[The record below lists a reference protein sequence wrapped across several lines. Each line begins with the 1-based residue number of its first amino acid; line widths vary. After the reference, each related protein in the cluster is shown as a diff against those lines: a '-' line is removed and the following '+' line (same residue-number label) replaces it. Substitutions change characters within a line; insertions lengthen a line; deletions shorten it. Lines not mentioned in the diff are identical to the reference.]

1 MAISFIISTGLGSPS
16 DIPHLL
22 TRGLGD
28 FSPVTVG
35 TGPPAVISQ
44 GIGSPSGIPYFL
56 TLGLGDFGTS
66 IVAPPEGFVYPDVFL
81 QMVFGSLTT
90 ITVPGGAAVISQGLG
105 SPSNIPYFLTLGL
118 GAYGTTTIE
127 DPDAWTDVDDI
138 RSQEPV
144 IVEYGIIGNTP
155 SDRIA
160 NTGKLTFSLDNSE
173 HNSAGQLGYYST
185 LNALHRTGFA
195 LNVPVRL
202 ALSCASVDLGA
213 PYYKFRGRLDVAQ
226 SDSGELSDRMTHCSA
241 LDQMDDWSTVL
252 EPDLD
257 PQLDRRSDQVLTSIL
272 DALSSDMQ
280 PPARSIETGLE
291 TYPYALDGGTGQR
304 LSIRDRL
311 NQIALS
317 EFGKMFFKGDTTQGG
332 TFAFQNRHHAP
343 LNTIVLFDL
352 EDDIALDGLSL
363 ETYRSNVYRSVAV
376 TIHPVTVD
384 AVETV
389 LYSLTSTRVFISSG
403 EVSASLFGPYRD
415 PDTHEQIG
423 GRDFVGLFP
432 GYDYTLNSAEDG
444 SGTDLTAYLNVTF
457 SATGSGVRWILQNH
471 APIGGWA
478 WVQLRGKAI
487 RRSLLELAVTVPG
500 GFGRQ
505 VLTFDMPYQS
515 DANIGTDVAEYLATL
530 LATPSAQI
538 ASVRFLANRTV
549 DHMAAALRREPGD
562 RVMVSEIVN
571 GITDSEAMI
580 NGVRLELEQGGE
592 GVLVWCTWFLDAI
605 SATHY
610 WLAGLPGSSEA
621 GVTTI
626 PGI

>member
-44 GIGSPSGIPYFL
+44 GLGSPSGIPYFL

-66 IVAPPEGFVYPDVFL
+66 IVAPPEGFVYPDIFL

-144 IVEYGIIGNTP
+144 IIEYGIIGNTP

-185 LNALHRTGFA
+185 LNALRRTGFA

-257 PQLDRRSDQVLTSIL
+257 PQLDRRSDEVVASIL
-272 DALSSDMQ
+272 NALSSDLQ

-291 TYPYALDGGTGQR
+291 RYPYSLDGGTGQR
-304 LSIRDRL
+304 LSIKDRL

-317 EFGKMFFKGDTTQGG
+317 EFGKMFIKGDTTQGG

-343 LNTIVLFDL
+343 LNTTVLFDL
-352 EDDIALDGLSL
+352 EDDIALDGLAL

-384 AVETV
+384 TVDTV
-389 LYSLTSTRVFISSG
+389 LYSLTSTRVYISSG

-505 VLTFDMPYQS
+505 VLSFDMPYQS